1 MSKLEIKSDNKV
13 KILLTRPE
21 KDSLNFSKYLDKN
34 IFEYYLAPLIQ
45 IIKCKYEFDKN
56 VDYDFVLFTSKNGL
70 RNFQKIEHKKKI
82 FVIGDGTF
90 NLAKKNGYA
99 NVTNIKGDS
108 NDLKIKMKP
117 FLQQN
122 IRILHPTSK
131 VKNSDLE
138 NFFRSEGCYYKQIS
152 CYKSIMINQKAEV
165 FENFFKSC
173 KDGLITLFSR
183 ITAISFKKELS
194 KLGLMQN
201 YKGKKILTLSD
212 SIAEEIKE
220 LKFEKVF
227 VCSQPNE
234 KGMLKLIRAVCKKEK
249 LIE

>member
-1 MSKLEIKSDNKV
+1 MSKLEIKLDKKV

-21 KDSLNFSKYLDKN
+21 KDSLNFSEYLDKN

-70 RNFQKIEHKKKI
+70 RNFQKIEHKKKN

-122 IRILHPTSK
+122 I
-131 VKNSDLE
+131 KNSSPYIKTGKLRFRK
-138 NFFRSEGCYYKQIS
+138 FF
-152 CYKSIMINQKAEV
+152 
-165 FENFFKSC
+165 
-173 KDGLITLFSR
+173 
-183 ITAISFKKELS
+183 
-194 KLGLMQN
+194 
-201 YKGKKILTLSD
+201 
-212 SIAEEIKE
+212 
-220 LKFEKVF
+220 
-227 VCSQPNE
+227 
-234 KGMLKLIRAVCKKEK
+234 
-249 LIE
+249 

>member
-1 MSKLEIKSDNKV
+1 MSKLEIKLDKKV
-13 KILLTRPE
+13 KILITRSE
-21 KDSLNFSKYLDKN
+21 KDALNFSRFLDRN
-34 IFEYYLAPLIQ
+34 IFEYYLAPLIK

-56 VDYDFVLFTSKNGL
+56 LNYDIVLFTSKNGL

-90 NLAKKNGYA
+90 NLAKKNGYT

-108 NDLKIKMKP
+108 NDLKKKIKP

-131 VKNSDLE
+131 LKNLDLA
-138 NFFRSEGCYYKQIS
+138 NFFRSEGCYYKQVS
-152 CYKSIMINQKAEV
+152 CYKSIMTNQKAEV

-183 ITAISFKKELS
+183 RTAISFKKELS

-201 YKGKKILTLSD
+201 HRGKKILTLSD
-212 SIAEEIKE
+212 SIAEEIRE

-227 VCSQPNE
+227 VCSQPSE